1 VGSTVT
7 LQFFAHVE
15 DRTRL
20 GEPDY
25 YAIGVFSGTTLIYNT
40 GGQIVDGDLSVG
52 TTCHA
57 ERSQG

>member
-40 GGQIVDGDLSVG
+40 GGQIVDGDLSV
-52 TTCHA
+52 A
-57 ERSQG
+57 IV